1 YHYPRKTPSAVMPR
15 RGGSRNYAPR
25 LMSRPSTTTAT
36 IHTSAVTTVSRSRLR
51 STTDDPPREEVT
63 PPPNR
68 SDRPPPLP
76 LCSSTS
82 IRRRTLQTITR
93 MDRPRITR
101 SPVTRPRRGG
111 MDDLGPQDRV
121 LAARLGLGPGG
132 GGDRGTLLDFTAHR
146 GGTRIL
152 RRKPPGKSNPP
163 RPPLGSRGPRESG
176 RSGSQ
181 RPGSAGYSPSRTS
194 LAKSSPLRLAPPTSA
209 PSTSCS
215 AMMPAMLSG
224 LTEPP

>member
-1 YHYPRKTPSAVMPR
+1 DLVLVGAVERDPDAR
-15 RGGSRNYAPR
+15 RGLAALGLAHRAGAHAAATDGATTTHEKLLRRSCPGEGGSRNYAPR

-36 IHTSAVTTVSRSRLR
+36 IPTSAVTTVSRSRLR

-132 GGDRGTLLDFTAHR
+132 G
-146 GGTRIL
+146 
-152 RRKPPGKSNPP
+152 
-163 RPPLGSRGPRESG
+163 
-176 RSGSQ
+176 
-181 RPGSAGYSPSRTS
+181 
-194 LAKSSPLRLAPPTSA
+194 
-209 PSTSCS
+209 
-215 AMMPAMLSG
+215 
-224 LTEPP
+224 